1 MSEGITDN
9 AHNKRRRRL
18 TFHIDLMQHIALLR
32 VLVSAGGSTAQFEC
46 FGDLTKALAFSPQ
59 RSTGVA
65 ECRVSERVGLIH
77 AFDAGY
83 DFGPQQQSTL
93 FDQLGHF
100 REAQFGVGKDLRG
113 AVLGGLG
120 NRNIIRVHLLHGLF
134 QGCHVVDHRKTS
146 SGDSRVDDAVSSPLP
161 IGATSRCRSRPI
173 VAGLAGRRPQS
184 RRCTIDPLYWDTA
197 RVRCSHSEQQ

>member
-9 AHNKRRRRL
+9 AHKKRRRRL
-18 TFHIDLMQHIALLR
+18 TFHLHLMQHSALLR
-32 VLVSAGGSTAQFEC
+32 VLVSGGGSAAQFEC

-83 DFGPQQQSTL
+83 DFRAAAAVDAVRSARPFSRSSVWRRKGSARRGPWRPRQPQHHPRPS
-93 FDQLGHF
+93 
-100 REAQFGVGKDLRG
+100 APWP
-113 AVLGGLG
+113 
-120 NRNIIRVHLLHGLF
+120 

-161 IGATSRCRSRPI
+161 IGATRRCRSRPT
-173 VAGLAGRRPQS
+173 VAGLAGRRPRS